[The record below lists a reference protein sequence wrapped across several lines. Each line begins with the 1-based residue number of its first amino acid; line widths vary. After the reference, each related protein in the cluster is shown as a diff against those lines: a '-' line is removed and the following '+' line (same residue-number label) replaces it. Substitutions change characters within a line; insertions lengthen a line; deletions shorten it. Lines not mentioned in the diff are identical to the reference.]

1 MGWSG
6 GLFCAKDTTWIPIS
20 LRVCVRVWREGWNWA
35 ESGQKSSP
43 QTRDVKDFFVLV
55 FGFSSSENIERIFFS
70 SGFWFLILK
79 GGVAFFVW
87 TGLTWM
93 AFGSPKTIKL
103 LLLLGCSNHL
113 DLSLSLSP
121 TPPSGP
127 ISNAGHFVQQVE
139 VSNRIWKIPLKEFFF
154 FSKIVQVHYTSNS
167 MSR

>member
-20 LRVCVRVWREGWNWA
+20 LRVCVRVWREGWNWT

-43 QTRDVKDFFVLV
+43 QTRDVKDFFLV

-103 LLLLGCSNHL
+103 LLGCSNHL
-113 DLSLSLSP
+113 DLSLSLQRHHPVPFQTLAILCNKSRSQ
-121 TPPSGP
+121 TAFGKFHWR
-127 ISNAGHFVQQVE
+127 N
-139 VSNRIWKIPLKEFFF
+139 FFF
-154 FSKIVQVHYTSNS
+154 KDCASPLHEQFNVTIRKI
-167 MSR
+167 